1 MVEEWVYK
9 QPDFAAQLNPI
20 PQPTTGI
27 RSLLVQGIKLDFMY
41 EEDENRAWMI
51 YYALLNSKG
60 NLLSHRTVCEQQVNA
75 YFRIL
80 NPQLRPIHKQRIKVG
95 IRFYVVAGSYKVAEG
110 VVTEVLHLVD
120 ENNSNFA

>member
-20 PQPTTGI
+20 PQPKNGI
-27 RSLLVQGIKLDFMY
+27 RSFLVQGIKLDFMY

-51 YYALLNSKG
+51 YYALLNSEG
-60 NLLSHRTVCEQQVNA
+60 NLLSHRITCEQEVKA

-80 NPQLRPIHKQRIKVG
+80 NPQLRPIHKQRIKLG
-95 IRFYVVAGSYKVAEG
+95 IRFYVVVGSHKVAEG
-110 VVTEVLHLVD
+110 VVTQVLHLVD
-120 ENNSNFA
+120 